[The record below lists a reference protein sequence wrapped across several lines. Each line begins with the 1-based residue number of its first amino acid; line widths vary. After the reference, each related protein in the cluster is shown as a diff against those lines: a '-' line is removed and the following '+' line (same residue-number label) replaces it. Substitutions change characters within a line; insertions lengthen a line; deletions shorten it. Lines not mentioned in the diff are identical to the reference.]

1 MLSNRKDSTNVP
13 SDLPKKC
20 KTRNWLMQQL
30 ISDGLI
36 EELNG
41 KVKCMYERDILLVCR
56 ICNGTFQNS
65 SNTYLDHIAS
75 HDHRTYI
82 PKVIEGLTEEKKM
95 KYVVSSPHLICSSLW
110 SSCVMLVRSI
120 IKRWPHSF
128 LRIISLKEQ

>member
-30 ISDGLI
+30 IYDGLI

-41 KVKCMYERDILLVCR
+41 KVKCMYERYILVVCR

-65 SNTYLDHIAS
+65 SNTYLNHIAS
-75 HDHRTYI
+75 HDYRTCI
-82 PKVIEGLTEEKKM
+82 PKMLEGLTEEKKM
-95 KYVVSSPHLICSSLW
+95 KYVVSSPH
-110 SSCVMLVRSI
+110 
-120 IKRWPHSF
+120 
-128 LRIISLKEQ
+128 